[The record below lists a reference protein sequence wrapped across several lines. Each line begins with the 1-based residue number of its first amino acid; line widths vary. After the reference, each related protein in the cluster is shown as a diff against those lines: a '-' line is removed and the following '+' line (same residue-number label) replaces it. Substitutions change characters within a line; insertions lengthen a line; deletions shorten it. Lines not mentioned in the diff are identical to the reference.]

1 MAGRK
6 LSMRKTSE
14 VLRLHYELKLGQRQI
29 ARSIQISQSTVHDY
43 LARFVASGLSWPLPV
58 EVGEAELAGA
68 LFPPEAAV
76 DPPVGQRR
84 LPDFAH
90 IHQELQQ
97 HKHTTLQLLWKNTG
111 PGMPRATVIAGF
123 VITISNGSSSAT
135 W

>member
-1 MAGRK
+1 
-6 LSMRKTSE
+6 MRKTSE

-29 ARSIQISQSTVHDY
+29 AAAFQISQSTVHDY

-58 EVGEAELAGA
+58 EVGEAELEGA
-68 LFPPEAAV
+68 LFPRKQRLIRCW
-76 DPPVGQRR
+76 GQRR
-84 LPDFAH
+84 CRTFLTSTRNCSNTSTPRCSCFG
-90 IHQELQQ
+90 
-97 HKHTTLQLLWKNTG
+97 KNTG

>member
-58 EVGEAELAGA
+58 EVGEAELEGA

-76 DPPVGQRR
+76 DPPVGQRP
-84 LPDFAH
+84 LPDLRHHFTAFAH
-90 IHQELQQ
+90 HRQFL
-97 HKHTTLQLLWKNTG
+97 
-111 PGMPRATVIAGF
+111 
-123 VITISNGSSSAT
+123 
-135 W
+135 